1 MGEPGGGLQLAE
13 QDPEEGEEEEQQ
25 KRAAAE
31 AVERALQEA
40 LGPGLPADFEVD
52 YLADIP
58 EACLVDLRRAEAVGM
73 EDHLTPERVAEELG
87 RGLEVEAA
95 LKVKAKEKL
104 RDVHPLIREAA
115 FLGASLFNE
124 LRREA
129 LVNGGVHLDPS
140 FLQEAIREIVEE
152 EMLHKARQRVEREA
166 QKEAQK
172 EEAQKEPG
180 QSSSGSGVN
189 DHK

>member
-1 MGEPGGGLQLAE
+1 MMAGDRGTSFN
-13 QDPEEGEEEEQQ
+13 
-25 KRAAAE
+25 K
-31 AVERALQEA
+31 
-40 LGPGLPADFEVD
+40 LGPL
-52 YLADIP
+52 
-58 EACLVDLRRAEAVGM
+58 LVAGDRS
-73 EDHLTPERVAEELG
+73 T
-87 RGLEVEAA
+87 
-95 LKVKAKEKL
+95 
-104 RDVHPLIREAA
+104 
-115 FLGASLFNE
+115 FFNE

-166 QKEAQK
+166 QKVRLLWELNCSGSSEKEAQK